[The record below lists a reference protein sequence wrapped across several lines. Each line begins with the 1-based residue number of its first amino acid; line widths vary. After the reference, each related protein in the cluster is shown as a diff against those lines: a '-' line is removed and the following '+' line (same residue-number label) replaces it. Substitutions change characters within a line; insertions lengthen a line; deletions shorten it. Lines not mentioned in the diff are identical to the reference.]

1 MIPSELTLDDTLIE
15 CFSTLSPKCRD
26 EELEDLIY
34 FILDLYQF
42 HGIRVAIAEIDLIQ
56 LMVDLRMVLEE
67 HAGRLRKFE
76 QKDAS
81 SKTGKTVTTGAT
93 GSDGDQHIFLVLGK
107 DLQGIPW
114 ESIPVLR
121 GRSVSRVP
129 SLNFLHDRVE
139 FVMRQRAA
147 SPSSPC
153 LDDSRLFGAPVDPR
167 KGYYILNPS
176 GDLGRTQERFIDWVK
191 DMEKV
196 GWRGTVGRAPSE
208 QEFLDALQR
217 QELVVYVYICSQ
229 IHRSSLICDRYFGH
243 GGGEQYVRTH
253 KIRNLPRCAAT
264 MLWGCSSGT
273 LREMGDF
280 DRTGTPNSYFVAGW

>member
-1 MIPSELTLDDTLIE
+1 LTELRVKLEKLFQQCLGIRDKHVKSRNQKNADSAPSVVPSELTLDDTLIE

-42 HGIRVAIAEIDLIQ
+42 HGIRVAIAEIDLVQ
-56 LMVDLRMVLEE
+56 LMVDLRTVLEE
-67 HAGRLRKFE
+67 HTGRVRKFE

-81 SKTGKTVTTGAT
+81 SKTGKTA
-93 GSDGDQHIFLVLGK
+93 GDADEHIFLVLGK

-114 ESIPVLR
+114 ESMPVLR

-129 SLNFLHDRVE
+129 SLDFLHDKVE
-139 FVMRQRAA
+139 FAMRRLAA
-147 SPSSPC
+147 SPSSLC

-167 KGYYILNPS
+167 KGYYVLNPS

-196 GWRGTVGRAPSE
+196 GWRGTVGHPPSE

-217 QELVVYVYICSQ
+217 QELVVYVYI
-229 IHRSSLICDRYFGH
+229 
-243 GGGEQYVRTH
+243 YVVKFFAR
-253 KIRNLPRCAAT
+253 
-264 MLWGCSSGT
+264 
-273 LREMGDF
+273 D
-280 DRTGTPNSYFVAGW
+280 

>member
-1 MIPSELTLDDTLIE
+1 M
-15 CFSTLSPKCRD
+15 
-26 EELEDLIY
+26 
-34 FILDLYQF
+34 
-42 HGIRVAIAEIDLIQ
+42 AIAEIDMIQ
-56 LMVDLRMVLEE
+56 LLVDLRTALEE
-67 HAGRLRKFE
+67 HVGRIRKFE
-76 QKDAS
+76 QMNAS
-81 SKTGKTVTTGAT
+81 SKMETTAT
-93 GSDGDQHIFLVLGK
+93 EAAADTEDEHIFLVLGK

-129 SLNFLHDRVE
+129 SLSFLHDRVE
-139 FVMRQRAA
+139 FVKRQRANL
-147 SPSSPC
+147 PSSSN
-153 LDDSRLFGAPVDPR
+153 DSRRFGAPVDPR
-167 KGYYILNPS
+167 KGYYVLNPS

-196 GWRGTVGRAPSE
+196 GWRGTVGHPPSE

-217 QELVVYVYICSQ
+217 QELVVYVYICDLVFQ
-229 IHRSSLICDRYFGH
+229 PKLIHDRYFGH

-253 KIRNLPRCAAT
+253 KIRHLPQCAAT
-264 MLWGCSSGT
+264 MLWGCSSGA

>member
-1 MIPSELTLDDTLIE
+1 MLDDTLVE

-42 HGIRVAIAEIDLIQ
+42 HGIRVAIAEIDMIQ
-56 LMVDLRMVLEE
+56 LLVDLRTALEE
-67 HAGRLRKFE
+67 HVGRIRKFE
-76 QKDAS
+76 QMNTS
-81 SKTGKTVTTGAT
+81 SKIETAAT
-93 GSDGDQHIFLVLGK
+93 EAAANTEDEHIFLVLGK

-139 FVMRQRAA
+139 FVKRQRANL
-147 SPSSPC
+147 PSSSN
-153 LDDSRLFGAPVDPR
+153 DSRRFGAPVNPR
-167 KGYYILNPS
+167 KGYYVLNPS

-196 GWRGTVGRAPSE
+196 GWRGTVGHPPSE

-217 QELVVYVYICSQ
+217 QELVVYVYICDLVFQ
-229 IHRSSLICDRYFGH
+229 P
-243 GGGEQYVRTH
+243 Q
-253 KIRNLPRCAAT
+253 A
-264 MLWGCSSGT
+264 
-273 LREMGDF
+273 
-280 DRTGTPNSYFVAGW
+280 NS

>member
-1 MIPSELTLDDTLIE
+1 MLDDTLVE

-42 HGIRVAIAEIDLIQ
+42 HGIRVAIAEIDMIQ
-56 LMVDLRMVLEE
+56 LLVDLRTALEE
-67 HAGRLRKFE
+67 HVGRIRKFE
-76 QKDAS
+76 QMNAS
-81 SKTGKTVTTGAT
+81 SKIETAAT
-93 GSDGDQHIFLVLGK
+93 EAAANTEDEHIFLVLGK

-129 SLNFLHDRVE
+129 SLSFLHDRVQ
-139 FVMRQRAA
+139 FVKRQRANL
-147 SPSSPC
+147 PSSSS
-153 LDDSRLFGAPVDPR
+153 DSRRFGAPVDPR
-167 KGYYILNPS
+167 KGYYVLNPS

-196 GWRGTVGRAPSE
+196 GWRGTVGHPPSE

-217 QELVVYVYICSQ
+217 QELVVYVYICDLVFQ
-229 IHRSSLICDRYFGH
+229 PKLIHDRYFGH

-253 KIRNLPRCAAT
+253 KIRHLPQCAAT
-264 MLWGCSSGT
+264 MLWGCSSGA